1 MARLSIGNLAANGT
15 RGLPTKPLIVPEVK
29 CPESEHAATPTRD
42 GQDAGNAKGRLAP
55 PVLDVALTSVLG
67 SSPDSASEQDRSFQT
82 PGTQDPLT
90 PATSLAD
97 DSTEQDDDL
106 VSDEFSDV
114 QDDDSF
120 LEALSASSLDPSLLP
135 LVLTLREYVMT
146 LAEQSAEA
154 WRSRGGGDR
163 PHGSRSSSAVRT
175 ATSLASPGNAS
186 GRKRAL
192 SNGGSNSPDE
202 DDEEDAKRQRTDLD
216 HEDEADTDQIFFAC
230 PFAKRNPEKNWP
242 KSCWAGYTQVHRIKY
257 VVAKSPLP
265 FLFAISLCSALTLR
279 P

>member
-1 MARLSIGNLAANGT
+1 MARLSIGNLEANGA
-15 RGLPTKPLIVPEVK
+15 RCSPPKPLVVYEVK
-29 CPESEHAATPTRD
+29 CSEDEHAATPIRD
-42 GQDAGNAKGRLAP
+42 GQGPGKAKGLLAP
-55 PVLDVALTSVLG
+55 PIRDAAHATVLG
-67 SSPDSASEQDRSFQT
+67 SSPDSISTQDRSFQS

-97 DSTEQDDDL
+97 DSTEQDDDF

-135 LVLTLREYVMT
+135 LVLTLREYIMS

-163 PHGSRSSSAVRT
+163 PHGSRSSSAVRP
-175 ATSLASPGNAS
+175 ASSLASPTNAN

-216 HEDEADTDQIFFAC
+216 QQDEADGGQALLAC
-230 PFAKRNPEKNWP
+230 PFAKRNPEKDWP
-242 KSCWAGYTQVHRIKY
+242 KSCWAGYPHVHRIKC
-257 VVAKSPLP
+257 VVAKFPLSRP
-265 FLFAISLCSALTLR
+265 LCYITVFTADT
-279 P
+279 